1 MTEFCIFSISFRFTD
16 NVVNFS
22 VPVFSA
28 FLEICYQLV
37 GASFKIG
44 LLIQGN
50 FLSFQKKS
58 TASWASCVLE
68 KTHWTQIGMSLCS
81 QWSSH
86 SFEVCSGHLEYIRR
100 DCRCLTGTP
109 MWSLDSFHTWSPTQ
123 VLQRI
128 MWQMSQ

>member
-44 LLIQGN
+44 LLIQGI

-58 TASWASCVLE
+58 TAS
-68 KTHWTQIGMSLCS
+68 
-81 QWSSH
+81 
-86 SFEVCSGHLEYIRR
+86 
-100 DCRCLTGTP
+100 
-109 MWSLDSFHTWSPTQ
+109 
-123 VLQRI
+123 
-128 MWQMSQ
+128 